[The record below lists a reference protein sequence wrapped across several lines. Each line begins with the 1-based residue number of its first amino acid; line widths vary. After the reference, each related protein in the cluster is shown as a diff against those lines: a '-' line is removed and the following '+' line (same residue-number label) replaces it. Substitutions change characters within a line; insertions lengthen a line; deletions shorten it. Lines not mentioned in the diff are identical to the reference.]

1 MIRIKYN
8 SVSKNILFSYK
19 QYLNFLFLKLNNP
32 SLKYKFINT
41 PSKKKKKTFLKSPH
55 VNKKSKENF
64 QFILYSFN
72 LIIPFNLELLK
83 QLKYNVPKNIH
94 IKILFFNI

>member
-1 MIRIKYN
+1 MKKIKLIGIKITIESKYMIRIKYN

-41 PSKKKKKTFLKSPH
+41 PSKKKKK
-55 VNKKSKENF
+55 NF
-64 QFILYSFN
+64 F
-72 LIIPFNLELLK
+72 
-83 QLKYNVPKNIH
+83 
-94 IKILFFNI
+94 KISAC